1 MLEVHSKQAS
11 RPSGGQEIRYDSTH
25 TTPAAGTLRAGH
37 PATARHATAVS
48 WELLWAVG
56 RGFLFAFAAILPIL
70 NPAATAPIFLT
81 LTEGAS
87 ETTRALLARRIARN
101 MFLLMAG
108 SMLVGSYVLEFFG
121 ISLPIVRVG
130 GGLVVA
136 ATAWRLL
143 SADPGKV
150 DNRAAL
156 ADAFTPEQASR
167 QAFYPLTF
175 PISCG
180 PGSIAAAITV
190 GVSLVDIRVSM
201 TLARIG
207 GGLLALL
214 ACGVILY
221 FAFRYAQV
229 LLRPLGEAGTL
240 VFLRLAAFI
249 LLCLGV
255 QIIWDG
261 ASELLGSIAL
271 PALALAQEVASG
283 QAQATASPP
292 ALAEWS
298 T

>member
-1 MLEVHSKQAS
+1 M
-11 RPSGGQEIRYDSTH
+11 T
-25 TTPAAGTLRAGH
+25 
-37 PATARHATAVS
+37 
-48 WELLWAVG
+48 WELVWGMG
-56 RGFLFAFAAILPIL
+56 RGFLFALAAILPIL

-87 ETTRALLARRIARN
+87 ASTRALLARRIARN
-101 MFLLMAG
+101 MFLLLAG

-130 GGLVVA
+130 GGLIVA

-143 SADPGKV
+143 SAEPGQV

-156 ADAFTPEQASR
+156 ADAFTPEQARR

-190 GVSLVDIRVSM
+190 GVSLVDTQVSM
-201 TLARIG
+201 ALARIG

-214 ACGVILY
+214 ACGVLLY
-221 FAFRYAQV
+221 LAFRYAQA

-261 ASELLGSIAL
+261 ASELLSTVARPLLAIA
-271 PALALAQEVASG
+271 
-283 QAQATASPP
+283 
-292 ALAEWS
+292 
-298 T
+298 